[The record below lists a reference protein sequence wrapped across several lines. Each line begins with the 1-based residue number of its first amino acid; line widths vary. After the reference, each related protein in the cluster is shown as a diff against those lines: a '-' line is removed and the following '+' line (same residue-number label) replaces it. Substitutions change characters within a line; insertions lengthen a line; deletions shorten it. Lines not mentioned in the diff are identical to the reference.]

1 MRWTD
6 DKRLKR
12 NKDLGWCHW
21 LNVPSPT
28 CAPPMATFLSFSTT
42 RHVDCSDLIMRFFF
56 KGHCFFPLCSMV
68 LVSGVG
74 TQWALPRSHSHSQA
88 DHAQERQHGSEVAV
102 PESLSKS
109 QQQQK
114 LTSSSTGLRI
124 TGTRTRTSQCWC
136 FPRVI
141 PLSVSQMASSLSRH
155 VLLPW
160 IMSLS
165 KIIPRWPCPTTTWE
179 AGPRGWPSCRW
190 LWSWSS
196 SSPSPATSSAWSASQ
211 GSGEASKQV
220 GLLSVLPNL
229 SVVCQNSFQ
238 PFSIIY
244 DCRCS
249 RMFAY
254 LNCVSGFLLWWCRQ
268 HGFIHRSRKAE
279 VGSSR
284 GRWRRP
290 GGFNLPLPS
299 SSPWPHYLVM
309 ECLIA
314 ITHHC
319 SLCKR
324 EPIL

>member
-1 MRWTD
+1 MMSLT
-6 DKRLKR
+6 
-12 NKDLGWCHW
+12 WCPQPNLCSSYGNFSELLDYKACW
-21 LNVPSPT
+21 L
-28 CAPPMATFLSFSTT
+28 LW
-42 RHVDCSDLIMRFFF
+42 SDYEKVFVFNRTL
-56 KGHCFFPLCSMV
+56 FFPLCSMV

-74 TQWALPRSHSHSQA
+74 TQWALPRPHSYSQA

-114 LTSSSTGLRI
+114 LTSSSAGLRI
-124 TGTRTRTSQCWC
+124 TGIMCGTRTSQCWC

-141 PLSVSQMASSLSRH
+141 PLSISQAASSLSRH

-211 GSGEASKQV
+211 GSGGASKQV

-229 SVVCQNSFQ
+229 SIVC
-238 PFSIIY
+238 
-244 DCRCS
+244 
-249 RMFAY
+249 
-254 LNCVSGFLLWWCRQ
+254 
-268 HGFIHRSRKAE
+268 
-279 VGSSR
+279 
-284 GRWRRP
+284 
-290 GGFNLPLPS
+290 
-299 SSPWPHYLVM
+299 
-309 ECLIA
+309 
-314 ITHHC
+314 
-319 SLCKR
+319 
-324 EPIL
+324 